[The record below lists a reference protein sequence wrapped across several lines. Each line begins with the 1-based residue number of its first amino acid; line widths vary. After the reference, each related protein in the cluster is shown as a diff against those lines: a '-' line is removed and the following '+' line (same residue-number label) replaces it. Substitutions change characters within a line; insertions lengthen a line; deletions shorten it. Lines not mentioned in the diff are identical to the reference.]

1 MPVANELPTP
11 LPSTGDKIQ
20 RITILGSTGSVGL
33 STLDVIARHPKR
45 FSVFALTANTSVQRL
60 FSQCMQYNPCFAVMS
75 DPASAHELVGLLRKA
90 KSTTEV
96 LSGTQAICD
105 ISSHQDTDTVMASIV
120 GGAGLLP
127 TMAAVKS
134 GKKVLLANKESLVM
148 AGSLFMDAV
157 AESGAQLLPIDSE
170 HNAIFQCLPHQTQS
184 QRDVRKILL
193 TGSGGPLRIWSAN
206 DIRSAT
212 PKQACAHPN
221 WSMGQKISVDS
232 ASLMN
237 KGLEFIEAKWL
248 FNVAPKL
255 IDVIIHPQS
264 IIHSMVEYVDGS
276 VLAQLGNPDMRT
288 PIAYGLAYPE
298 RVDSGVSSLDI
309 IAAARLDFE
318 EPNKEKFPALQLAI
332 DAAASGIGAATV
344 LNAANEIVVDAFL
357 HHQLSF
363 GQMTDSL
370 QWVMEHVSWQ
380 EPSDLDA
387 VVALDDYA
395 RRAVTQRINV
405 L

>member
-1 MPVANELPTP
+1 MPVTNESPIP
-11 LPSTGDKIQ
+11 LSATHDSIQ
-20 RITILGSTGSVGL
+20 RITILGSTGSIGV

-60 FSQCMQYNPCFAVMS
+60 FAQCLQYKPCFAVMS
-75 DPASAHELVGLLRKA
+75 DAVSARELVGLLREA

-170 HNAIFQCLPHQTQS
+170 HNAIFQCLPHQTQN
-184 QRDVRKILL
+184 QHDVRKILL
-193 TGSGGPLRIWSAN
+193 TGSGGPLRTWSTN
-206 DIRSAT
+206 DIRRAT
-212 PKQACAHPN
+212 PEQACAHPN

-357 HHQLSF
+357 RHQLSF

-395 RRAVTQRINV
+395 RRAVIQRINA

>member
-1 MPVANELPTP
+1 MSVTNESSIP
-11 LPSTGDKIQ
+11 LSATHDSIQ
-20 RITILGSTGSVGL
+20 RITILGSTGSIGL

-60 FSQCMQYNPCFAVMS
+60 FAQCIQYRPCFAVMS
-75 DPASAHELVGLLRKA
+75 DPASAHELVGLLREA

-96 LSGTQAICD
+96 LSGTQSICD
-105 ISSHQDTDTVMASIV
+105 ISSHQDADTVMASIV

-193 TGSGGPLRIWSAN
+193 TGSGGPLRTWSAN
-206 DIRSAT
+206 DIRRAT

-370 QWVMEHVSWQ
+370 QWVMAHVPWQ

-395 RRAVTQRINV
+395 RRAVIQRINA

>member
-1 MPVANELPTP
+1 MSVANELPTP
-11 LPSTGDKIQ
+11 PSSASDKIQ
-20 RITILGSTGSVGL
+20 RITILGSTGSIGL
-33 STLDVIARHPKR
+33 STLDVIACHPKR

-60 FSQCMQYNPCFAVMS
+60 FSQCMQYKPCFAVMS
-75 DPASAHELVGLLRKA
+75 DPASAHELVGLLREA

-105 ISSHQDTDTVMASIV
+105 ISSHHDTDTVMASIV

-157 AESGAQLLPIDSE
+157 AASGAQLLPIDSE

-193 TGSGGPLRIWSAN
+193 TGSGGPLRTWSAS

-318 EPNKEKFPALQLAI
+318 EPNKENFPALQLAI

-370 QWVMEHVSWQ
+370 QWVMEHVLWQ

-395 RRAVTQRINV
+395 RRAVIQRINV